1 MVDRMTRMDREADGN
16 LLLSC
21 LGVEANGRSRA
32 FERLSQRDWDDVLYQ
47 SAHHRVAALLY
58 DRLAALPTSAAIPA
72 PVMQQL
78 RDMALQDALSNM
90 RLYDALTEVLT
101 AFARE
106 GVSVIVL
113 KGAHLAEVV
122 YGNRALRPMADA
134 DLLVRSRDLARAEA
148 TLVGLG
154 YGRLE
159 STTGEVDYA
168 FHHHLRPFVRTGVA
182 TIEIHWTVARPIV
195 AFTIDVDGLW
205 ARARRAV
212 IAGVEALVLSPE
224 DLLVH
229 VCLHAAFDHH
239 FCFGLRPLCDLSAV
253 IRHHR
258 DEIDW
263 ERVRYRAC
271 EWSVAKY
278 VYLTLRLAR
287 DLVGADVSETVLHS
301 LRPEAFDPRVVTWSK
316 TEIFADDRQASSMSS
331 NLAQM
336 CGPKRFREKAALA
349 LRRALPPL
357 NVMARTYSVPHG
369 SRRVY
374 LFYPLRWRDL
384 VRQYGRSAWRL
395 LCRDRDV
402 RRLAERENQR
412 TALLSW
418 LAVADDRIDVRGT
431 NAHAPEQLASVA
443 TASCLA
449 AAGQ

>member
-21 LGVEANGRSRA
+21 LGVETNGRSRA

-212 IAGVEALVLSPE
+212 IAGVEAL
-224 DLLVH
+224 
-229 VCLHAAFDHH
+229 
-239 FCFGLRPLCDLSAV
+239 
-253 IRHHR
+253 
-258 DEIDW
+258 
-263 ERVRYRAC
+263 
-271 EWSVAKY
+271 
-278 VYLTLRLAR
+278 
-287 DLVGADVSETVLHS
+287 
-301 LRPEAFDPRVVTWSK
+301 
-316 TEIFADDRQASSMSS
+316 
-331 NLAQM
+331 
-336 CGPKRFREKAALA
+336 
-349 LRRALPPL
+349 
-357 NVMARTYSVPHG
+357 
-369 SRRVY
+369 
-374 LFYPLRWRDL
+374 
-384 VRQYGRSAWRL
+384 
-395 LCRDRDV
+395 
-402 RRLAERENQR
+402 
-412 TALLSW
+412 
-418 LAVADDRIDVRGT
+418 
-431 NAHAPEQLASVA
+431 
-443 TASCLA
+443 
-449 AAGQ
+449 